1 MGVGGGRPHSG
12 TPWVL
17 PVATPVAL
25 RGTSLGCSPPLS
37 PQDSDTPPCTTPS
50 VYQFSLQAPTPLLAS
65 LPAALPMASGK
76 PQSTTSRTLVM
87 TTNTQVCGWLGS
99 SQ

>member
-1 MGVGGGRPHSG
+1 MFSESLRMPGLPQG
-12 TPWVL
+12 TAAFCEQEL
-17 PVATPVAL
+17 L
-25 RGTSLGCSPPLS
+25 M
-37 PQDSDTPPCTTPS
+37 
-50 VYQFSLQAPTPLLAS
+50 YQFSLQAPTPLLAS